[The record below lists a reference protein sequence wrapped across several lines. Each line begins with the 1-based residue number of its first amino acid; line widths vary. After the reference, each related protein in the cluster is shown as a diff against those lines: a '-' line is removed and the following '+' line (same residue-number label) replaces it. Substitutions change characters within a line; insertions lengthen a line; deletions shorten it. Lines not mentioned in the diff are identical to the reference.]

1 MAINLLNLQ
10 PHKVSRDLSGYITF
24 IYGPPKV
31 GKTTLATQ
39 MPGALLLAFER
50 GYNAIP
56 GIIAQD
62 VNTWGEMKQIYR
74 ELKKDEVKA
83 VYKTIIIDTVDI
95 AADLCQKYICSQ
107 LGISEMGEGGWG
119 TNSWPKYKKEFEEVF
134 RGLTMMGYAVVF
146 ISHSKTGTDKDQT
159 GKEFGYTKPTT
170 QSSAL
175 QIIENM
181 ADIYC
186 FARMYLGADGEEK
199 RVLTLRSPAGSGIS
213 CGSRFKYIA
222 SEIPLNYDAL
232 TKAIGDA
239 IDKEAKE
246 NGNKFVT
253 NERESTP
260 VVKEYDFDALMAQ
273 FETMV
278 GDLMGKDQTYYSPR
292 ITQIIE
298 KYLGKGKKMS
308 GVSRDQA
315 ELVYLVV
322 TEIEDDLVKGDKKK

>member
-1 MAINLLNLQ
+1 MAINLLGLQ

-24 IYGPPKV
+24 IYGPAKV

-39 MPGALLLAFER
+39 MPNALLLAFER

-56 GIIAQD
+56 GVIAQD

-74 ELKKDEVKA
+74 ELKKPEVQEA
-83 VYKTIIIDTVDI
+83 YKTIVVDTVDI
-95 AADLCQKYICSQ
+95 AADLCQKYICNQ
-107 LGISEMGEGGWG
+107 LGIDNMGDGGWG
-119 TNSWPKYKKEFEEVF
+119 TNSWSKYKKEFEDVF

-146 ISHSKTGTDKDQT
+146 ISHAKTGTDKDQT
-159 GKEFGYTKPTT
+159 GKEFGFTKPTT

-222 SEIPLNYDAL
+222 SEIPLSYEAL

-246 NGNKFVT
+246 HDNKYVT
-253 NERESTP
+253 TERETVP
-260 VVKEYDFDALMAQ
+260 VVQEHDFDALMAK

-278 GDLMGKDQTYYSPR
+278 GDLMTKDQTYYAPR

-308 GVSRDQA
+308 GVTRDQA

-322 TEIEDDLVKGDKKK
+322 SEIEDDLVNGEKK

>member
-1 MAINLLNLQ
+1 MAINLLGLQ

-56 GIIAQD
+56 GVIAQD
-62 VNTWGEMKQIYR
+62 INTWGEMKQVYR
-74 ELKKDEVKA
+74 ELKKPEVQE
-83 VYKTIIIDTVDI
+83 VYKTIVVDTVDI

-107 LGISEMGEGGWG
+107 LGIDNMGDGGWG
-119 TNSWPKYKKEFEEVF
+119 TNSWSKYKKEFEDVF

-146 ISHSKTGTDKDQT
+146 ISHSKTGVDKDQT
-159 GKEFGYTKPTT
+159 GKEFGFTKPTT

-181 ADIYC
+181 ADLYC
-186 FARMYLGADGEEK
+186 YARMYLGSDGEEK

-222 SEIPLNYDAL
+222 AEIPLSYDAL
-232 TKAIGDA
+232 TKAIGEA

-246 NGNKFVT
+246 HNNAFVT
-253 NERESTP
+253 NERETIS
-260 VVKEYDFDALMAQ
+260 VVKDYDFDALMAQ

-278 GDLMGKDQTYYSPR
+278 GDLMTKDQPYYAPR

-308 GVSRDQA
+308 GVTRDQA

-322 TEIEDDLVKGDKKK
+322 TEINDDLVNGAKK

>member
-1 MAINLLNLQ
+1 MAINLLGLQ

-24 IYGPPKV
+24 IYGPAKV

-39 MPGALLLAFER
+39 MPSALLLAFER

-56 GIIAQD
+56 GVIAQD

-74 ELKKDEVKA
+74 ELKKPEVQEA
-83 VYKTIIIDTVDI
+83 YKTIVVDTVDI
-95 AADLCQKYICSQ
+95 AADLCQKYICNQ
-107 LGISEMGEGGWG
+107 LGIDNMGDGGWG
-119 TNSWPKYKKEFEEVF
+119 TNSWSKYKKEFEDVF

-146 ISHSKTGTDKDQT
+146 ISHAKTGTDKDQT
-159 GKEFGYTKPTT
+159 GKEFGFTKPTT

-222 SEIPLNYDAL
+222 SEIPLSYEAL

-246 NGNKFVT
+246 HDNKYVT
-253 NERESTP
+253 TERETVP
-260 VVKEYDFDALMAQ
+260 IVQEHDFDALMSK

-278 GDLMGKDQTYYSPR
+278 GDLMTKDQTYYAPR
-292 ITQIIE
+292 ITQVIE

-308 GVSRDQA
+308 GVTRDQA

-322 TEIEDDLVKGDKKK
+322 SEIEDDLVNGEKK

>member
-1 MAINLLNLQ
+1 MAINLLGLQ

-62 VNTWGEMKQIYR
+62 VNTWGEMKQIFR
-74 ELKKDEVKA
+74 ELKKPEVQE
-83 VYKTIIIDTVDI
+83 VYKTIIVDTVDI
-95 AADLCQKYICSQ
+95 AADLCQKYICNQ
-107 LGISEMGEGGWG
+107 LGIDNMGDGGWG
-119 TNSWPKYKKEFEEVF
+119 TNSWSKYKKEFEDVF

-181 ADIYC
+181 ADLYC
-186 FARMYLGADGEEK
+186 YARMYLGNDGEEK

-213 CGSRFKYIA
+213 CGSRFKYITP
-222 SEIPLNYDAL
+222 EIPLSYDAL
-232 TKAIGDA
+232 TQAIGDA

-246 NGNKFVT
+246 HGNKFVT

-260 VVKEYDFDALMAQ
+260 IVKEYDFDALMAQ
-273 FETMV
+273 FEQMV

-308 GVSRDQA
+308 GVTRDQA

-322 TEIEDDLVKGDKKK
+322 TEIKDDLVDTPKK

>member
-1 MAINLLNLQ
+1 MAINLLNIQ

-24 IYGPPKV
+24 IYGPAKV

-39 MPGALLLAFER
+39 MPSPLLLAFER

-62 VNTWGEMKQIYR
+62 VTTWGEMKQIFR
-74 ELKKDEVKA
+74 ELKKPEVQEA
-83 VYKTIIIDTVDI
+83 YKTVIVDTVDI

-107 LGISEMGEGGWG
+107 LGIENMGEGGWG
-119 TNSWPKYKKEFEEVF
+119 TNSWTKYKKEFEEIF

-146 ISHSKTGTDKDQT
+146 ISHSKTGTDKDQN
-159 GKEFGYTKPTT
+159 GKEYGFIKPTT

-181 ADIYC
+181 TDIYAY
-186 FARMYLGADGEEK
+186 ARTYVDQNGEEK

-222 SEIPLNYDAL
+222 PEIPLNYEAL
-232 TKAIGDA
+232 TKAITEA

-246 NGNKFVT
+246 HGNEFVT
-253 NERESTP
+253 NERENAP
-260 VVKEYDFDALMAQ
+260 IAKEYDFDEYIKK
-273 FETMV
+273 FEEDV
-278 GDLMGKDQTYYSPR
+278 GVLMGKDQSYYAPR
-292 ITQIIE
+292 ITQIVE

-308 GVSRDQA
+308 NVTRDQV

-322 TEIEDDLVKGDKKK
+322 SEIEDELMKK

>member
-1 MAINLLNLQ
+1 MAINLLGIQ

-24 IYGPPKV
+24 IYGPAKV

-39 MPGALLLAFER
+39 MPNALLLAFEK
-50 GYNAIP
+50 GYNALP
-56 GIIAQD
+56 GVMAQD
-62 VNTWGEMKQIYR
+62 VTTWGEMKQIFR
-74 ELKKDEVKA
+74 ELKKPEVQA
-83 VYKTIIIDTVDI
+83 VYKTIVVDTVDV

-107 LGISEMGEGGWG
+107 LGIDNMGDGGWG
-119 TNSWPKYKKEFEEVF
+119 TNSWTKYKKEFEEIF

-146 ISHSKTGTDKDQT
+146 ISHSKSGSDKDQN
-159 GKEFGYTKPTT
+159 GREYGFIKPTT

-181 ADIYC
+181 TDIYAY
-186 FARMYLGADGEEK
+186 ARVYVDANGNEK

-222 SEIPLNYDAL
+222 DEIPLSYEAL
-232 TKAIGDA
+232 TAAITEA

-246 NGNKFVT
+246 HGNEFVT
-253 NERESTP
+253 NEREVAP
-260 VVKEYDFDALMAQ
+260 IAKEYDFDEYVKK
-273 FETMV
+273 FEEDV
-278 GDLMGKDQTYYSPR
+278 GILMGKDQNYYAPR
-292 ITQIIE
+292 ITQIVE

-308 GVSRDQA
+308 NVTRDQA

-322 TEIEDDLVKGDKKK
+322 SEIEDELMKK

>member
-1 MAINLLNLQ
+1 MAINLLGLQ

-24 IYGPPKV
+24 IYGPAKV

-39 MPGALLLAFER
+39 MPSALLLAFER

-56 GIIAQD
+56 GVIAQD

-74 ELKKDEVKA
+74 ELKKPEVQE
-83 VYKTIIIDTVDI
+83 VYKTIVVDTVDI
-95 AADLCQKYICSQ
+95 AADLCQKYICNQ
-107 LGISEMGEGGWG
+107 LGIDNMGDGGWG
-119 TNSWPKYKKEFEEVF
+119 TNSWSKYKKEFEDVF

-146 ISHSKTGTDKDQT
+146 ISHAKTGTDKDQT
-159 GKEFGYTKPTT
+159 GKEFGFTKPTT

-186 FARMYLGADGEEK
+186 FARMYLGSDGEEK

-222 SEIPLNYDAL
+222 SEIPLSYEAL

-246 NGNKFVT
+246 YDNKYVT
-253 NERESTP
+253 TERESVP
-260 VVKEYDFDALMAQ
+260 VVQEHDFDALMAK

-278 GDLMGKDQTYYSPR
+278 GDLMTKDQTYYAPR
-292 ITQIIE
+292 ITQVIE

-308 GVSRDQA
+308 GVTRDQA

-322 TEIEDDLVKGDKKK
+322 SEIEDDLVNGEKK

>member
-1 MAINLLNLQ
+1 MAINLLNIQ

-24 IYGPPKV
+24 IYGPAKI

-39 MPGALLLAFER
+39 MPNALLLAFEK
-50 GYNAIP
+50 GYNTLP

-62 VNTWGEMKQIYR
+62 VTTWGEMKQIYR
-74 ELKKDEVKA
+74 ELKKPEVQA
-83 VYKTIIIDTVDI
+83 VYKTIVVDTVDV

-107 LGISEMGEGGWG
+107 LGIEAMGDGGWG
-119 TNSWPKYKKEFEEVF
+119 TNSWTKYKKEFEEIF

-146 ISHSKTGTDKDQT
+146 ISHSKTGTDKDQN
-159 GKEFGYTKPTT
+159 GKEFGFTKPTT

-181 ADIYC
+181 TDIYC
-186 FARMYLGADGEEK
+186 YARSYVDTNGEEK

-222 SEIPLNYDAL
+222 AEIPLSYDAL
-232 TKAIGDA
+232 TKAITEA

-246 NGNKFVT
+246 HGNEYVT
-253 NERESTP
+253 NERENAP
-260 VVKEYDFDALMAQ
+260 IVKEYDFDDLMKQ
-273 FETMV
+273 FEERV
-278 GDLMGKDQTYYSPR
+278 GELMGKDQDYYAPR
-292 ITQIIE
+292 ITQIVE

-322 TEIEDDLVKGDKKK
+322 SEIDDELVNK

>member
-62 VNTWGEMKQIYR
+62 VNTWGEMKQIFR
-74 ELKKDEVKA
+74 ELKKPEVQE
-83 VYKTIIIDTVDI
+83 VYKTIIVDTVDI
-95 AADLCQKYICSQ
+95 AADLCQKYICNQ
-107 LGISEMGEGGWG
+107 LGIDNMGDGGWG
-119 TNSWPKYKKEFEEVF
+119 TNSWSKYKKEFEDVF

-260 VVKEYDFDALMAQ
+260 IVKEYDFDALMAQ

>member
-1 MAINLLNLQ
+1 MAINLLGLQ

-62 VNTWGEMKQIYR
+62 VNTWGEMKQIFR
-74 ELKKDEVKA
+74 ELKKPEVQE
-83 VYKTIIIDTVDI
+83 VYKTIIVDTVDI
-95 AADLCQKYICSQ
+95 AADLCQKYIWNQ
-107 LGISEMGEGGWG
+107 LGIDNMGDGGWG
-119 TNSWPKYKKEFEEVF
+119 TNSWSKYKKEFEDVF

-253 NERESTP
+253 NEREAAP
-260 VVKEYDFDALMAQ
+260 VLKEYDFDALMAQ

-278 GDLMGKDQTYYSPR
+278 GDLMTKDQTYYAPR

-308 GVSRDQA
+308 GVTRDQA

-322 TEIEDDLVKGDKKK
+322 TEIQDDLVNGEKK